1 MDHFSHVELIRIH
14 QADLRAAA
22 DHHRLVREARRAGQP
37 ARPRVPTVR
46 RSLGRVLQRQVRA
59 LRASGP

>member
-1 MDHFSHVELIRIH
+1 MTPSAHAALIRVH

-22 DHHRLVREARRAGQP
+22 DHHRLVREARRA
-37 ARPRVPTVR
+37 ARPRVPAVR
-46 RSLGRVLQRQVRA
+46 ATISRVLQRRV